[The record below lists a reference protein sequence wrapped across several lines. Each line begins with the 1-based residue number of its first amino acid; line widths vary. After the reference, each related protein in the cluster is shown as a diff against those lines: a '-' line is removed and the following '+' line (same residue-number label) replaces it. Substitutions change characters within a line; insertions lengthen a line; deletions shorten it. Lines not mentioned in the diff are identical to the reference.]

1 MNQPLTTD
9 ELKALVYT
17 FSYGVYVITA
27 ADENDKFGMTAVWV
41 CQVSKDPVQVG
52 IGITPT
58 GKTAQTIFK
67 TQKFIVNV
75 LAKDQTAAAYQFGSP
90 SDDASVKFKDIDF
103 QLSENG
109 IPYLTNAVAWMECEV
124 ISEIN
129 LNSHYWIIGKVVNGK
144 KSNNTEAA
152 LYNNGKIF

>member
-1 MNQPLTTD
+1 MSELSAE
-9 ELKALVYT
+9 ELKGLVYT

-27 ADENDKFGMTAVWV
+27 ADETEKFGMTAVWV

-67 TQKFIVNV
+67 TQKFVVNV
-75 LAKDQTAAAYQFGSP
+75 LSKEQQSAAYQFGSP
-90 SDDASVKFKDIDF
+90 NDDPSVKFKDIEIDYT
-103 QLSENG
+103 ENK
-109 IPYLTNAVAWMECEV
+109 IPYLKNSVAWLECEV

-129 LNSHYWIIGKVVNGK
+129 LNSHYWIIGKVKNGSK
-144 KSNNTEAA
+144 NSELQTAIF
-152 LYNNGKIF
+152 NNGKIF